1 MRRRIVI
8 ELGPTEPGED
18 VLRAAAALAA
28 RAGGELLGLFIEDPW
43 LLEFAALPVAHEIGL
58 ASASRRPLETRA
70 LARLLRAQSA
80 EAERRLASAA
90 EAQSV
95 PWQFRIQ
102 REAAAAA
109 LMDAALEAF
118 GEALREELRLLLV
131 GERESLLER
140 WARAACAELAARARA
155 VRAQVVSAQSAR
167 EIAELLGTGA
177 PGVLLAPPREAAA
190 RLEELLALLEET
202 SAPVLLLPA
211 HTRARRRY

>member
-8 ELGPTEPGED
+8 ELGPVEPGEEA
-18 VLRAAAALAA
+18 LRAAAALAA
-28 RAGGELLGLFIEDPW
+28 RAGGELLGLFIEDPE
-43 LLEFAALPVAHEIGL
+43 LFDYAALPIAHEIGL
-58 ASASRRPLETRA
+58 ASGSRRPLDSAA
-70 LARLLRAQSA
+70 LARLLRAQAA
-80 EAERRLASAA
+80 EAERRLGRAA
-90 EAQSV
+90 QAESV

-102 REAAAAA
+102 REAPAAA

-131 GERESLLER
+131 GEQESPLER
-140 WARAACAELAARARA
+140 WAREACAELAARERA
-155 VRAQVVSAQSAR
+155 VRAQLVSAQSAR
-167 EIAELLGTGA
+167 ELAELLAAGA
-177 PGVLLAPPREAAA
+177 PGVLLAPPREAVT